1 MSRYERVLRLK
12 HLRLTGW
19 QREGL
24 TWGLGVLAVLL
35 ALSGLL
41 SPWGI
46 VVLPVLAAVVLKGH
60 DLLTGRLASEFTLP
74 ASDAGGDGNEPPD
87 SNEPPVGSTGGSGS

>member
-1 MSRYERVLRLK
+1 VSRYERVLRLR
-12 HLRLTGW
+12 HLCLSGW

-35 ALSGLL
+35 ALAGLV

-46 VVLPVLAAVVLKGH
+46 VVLPVTAAAVLKGH
-60 DLLTGRLASEFTLP
+60 DLLAGRLADGSLLP
-74 ASDAGGDGNEPPD
+74 ASAAAPN
-87 SNEPPVGSTGGSGS
+87 SNEPPVRRTEGSNS

>member
-1 MSRYERVLRLK
+1 MSRYERVLRLQ

-35 ALSGLL
+35 ALSGLV
-41 SPWGI
+41 SPWGV

-60 DLLTGRLASEFTLP
+60 DLLAGRLADGIVLP
-74 ASDAGGDGNEPPD
+74 SAADAGPD
-87 SNEPPVGSTGGSGS
+87 SNEPPADRTGGSRS